1 MIDSNQ
7 IELETESKIDFARLQ
22 SGYLELSIINGI
34 GVEALIDFS
43 INELEKENEKLDTS
57 FTLPIGEPLV
67 VKIDLEEYELNL
79 DLETEPQIINYISKI
94 NIPSNEEMTLTF
106 GQNIEIE
113 VLLDS
118 LSFSDFSGFIEP
130 IDIEIDSVKQTI
142 DLPSELENLN
152 FSELQLNFSFLSNID
167 IPVMLNL
174 ELFSVND
181 ETGETF
187 SRIISDINIIE
198 TPEFMVRDLQG
209 LINIKPSSI
218 LASGTAQ
225 VGSLEEY
232 GSVSTEDT
240 LAGSFKILAPL
251 SFTIDNESEISLEPE
266 LLDSLNVIDEIEY
279 VTIFM
284 DYENDFEFGVDAIVL
299 VSQDTNDFKNGL
311 ADTLTRITIQPD
323 SSSLDS
329 ISLDQTSFEL
339 LSRYDNYSKTNLII
353 LGQDEQPS
361 RFLSTDTLN
370 MKLYMKTKVI
380 IDPASD
386 YGK

>member
-251 SFTIDNESEISLEPE
+251 SFTIDNESEISLEPA

>member
-1 MIDSNQ
+1 M
-7 IELETESKIDFARLQ
+7 
-22 SGYLELSIINGI
+22 
-34 GVEALIDFS
+34 LIMLHRFQ
-43 INELEKENEKLDTS
+43 
-57 FTLPIGEPLV
+57 
-67 VKIDLEEYELNL
+67 Y
-79 DLETEPQIINYISKI
+79 
-94 NIPSNEEMTLTF
+94 
-106 GQNIEIE
+106 
-113 VLLDS
+113 
-118 LSFSDFSGFIEP
+118 
-130 IDIEIDSVKQTI
+130 
-142 DLPSELENLN
+142 LN
-152 FSELQLNFSFLSNID
+152 FAELQLNFSFLSNID

-198 TPEFMVRDLQG
+198 TPEFMVKDLQG

-218 LASGTAQ
+218 LAFGTAQ
-225 VGSLEEY
+225 VGSLEQY

-266 LLDSLNVIDEIEY
+266 SLDSLNVIDEIEY

-284 DYENDFEFGVDAIVL
+284 DYKNDFEFGVDAIVL

-353 LGQDEQPS
+353 LGRDEQPS
-361 RFLSTDTLN
+361 RFLSTDTLD

>member
-1 MIDSNQ
+1 
-7 IELETESKIDFARLQ
+7 
-22 SGYLELSIINGI
+22 
-34 GVEALIDFS
+34 LIDFS
-43 INELEKENEKLDTS
+43 INELQKENEKLDTS

-79 DLETEPQIINYISKI
+79 DLETDPQIINYISKI
-94 NIPSNEEMTLTF
+94 NIPSNEEMILTF

-130 IDIEIDSVKQTI
+130 IDIEIDSVKQAI

-167 IPVMLNL
+167 IPVLLNL

-187 SRIISDINIIE
+187 SRIINDINIIE

-218 LASGTAQ
+218 LAFGTAQ

-232 GSVSTEDT
+232 GSVSTIDT

-266 LLDSLNVIDEIEY
+266 LLDSLNVIDEIED

-284 DYENDFEFGVDAIVL
+284 DYKNDFEFGVDAIVL

-353 LGQDEQPS
+353 LGRDEQPS